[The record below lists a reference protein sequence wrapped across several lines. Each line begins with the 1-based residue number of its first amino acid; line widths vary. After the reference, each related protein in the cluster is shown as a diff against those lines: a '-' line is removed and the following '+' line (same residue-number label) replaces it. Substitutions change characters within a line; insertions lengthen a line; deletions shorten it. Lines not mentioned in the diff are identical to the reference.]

1 MVGFL
6 RYGHAILLIIHV
18 NKSILRLTV
27 RMFER
32 YMCGMRELSENGIIE
47 KFFSTL

>member
-1 MVGFL
+1 MAGFL
-6 RYGHAILLIIHV
+6 RSGNAILLIIHV
-18 NKSILRLTV
+18 SKSILRLTV

-32 YMCGMRELSENGIIE
+32 YIYGMCELSKNGIIE